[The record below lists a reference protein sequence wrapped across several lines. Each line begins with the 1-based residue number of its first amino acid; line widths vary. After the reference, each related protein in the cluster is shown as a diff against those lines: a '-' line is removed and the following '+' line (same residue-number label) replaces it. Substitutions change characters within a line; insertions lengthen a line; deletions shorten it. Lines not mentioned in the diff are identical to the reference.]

1 MSAGDNDGRDFNAKD
16 GLTRIWYAVE
26 RVTDKKKAWFR
37 KSASRESRRFPMLR
51 RVDIVCIFFRPCPIA
66 TRLMHHVRRR

>member
-37 KSASRESRRFPMLR
+37 NQQAGKQALSHAEKSRHRFY
-51 RVDIVCIFFRPCPIA
+51 FFSS
-66 TRLMHHVRRR
+66 LSHSD

>member
-1 MSAGDNDGRDFNAKD
+1 
-16 GLTRIWYAVE
+16 
-26 RVTDKKKAWFR
+26 
-37 KSASRESRRFPMLR
+37 MLR